1 MLSIASQATYSS
13 IDPSTRRTSM
23 GFTGILAIIVCLL
36 VVGSVTLIVRSIR
49 EKQFK
54 KAIATAIGLAAAI
67 FLIYYMLLT
76 LITSM

>member
-1 MLSIASQATYSS
+1 
-13 IDPSTRRTSM
+13 M
-23 GFTGILAIIVCLL
+23 GLTGILAIIVCLL
-36 VVGSVTLIVRSIR
+36 VVGSVTLIIRSVR

-54 KAIATAIGLAAAI
+54 KAIATVIALAVAI